1 MVPPLPVGHDRG
13 MDRAARLAL
22 ALEHQDGRCLWC
34 GRTFGR
40 LITPTTDHLI
50 PRLKGGPSITANEVA
65 ACRRCNAD
73 RGHIAPVEWLDRCR
87 QRGGGWSPDEQLL
100 TQLLEELADELT
112 RVGGHRRAR
121 DYLSAQ
127 LRRLHRPS

>member
-1 MVPPLPVGHDRG
+1 MGHDRR
-13 MDRAARLAL
+13 MDRVSRLSLAL
-22 ALEHQDGRCLWC
+22 DRQDGRCLWC
-34 GRTFGR
+34 GREFGR
-40 LITPTTDHLI
+40 LITPTTDHLV

-73 RGHIAPVEWLDRCR
+73 RGHVAPVEWLDRCR
-87 QRGGGWSPDEQLL
+87 QRDGWTPDEELL
-100 TQLLEELADELT
+100 TRLLEELADELV

-127 LRRLHRPS
+127 LRRLRRPS